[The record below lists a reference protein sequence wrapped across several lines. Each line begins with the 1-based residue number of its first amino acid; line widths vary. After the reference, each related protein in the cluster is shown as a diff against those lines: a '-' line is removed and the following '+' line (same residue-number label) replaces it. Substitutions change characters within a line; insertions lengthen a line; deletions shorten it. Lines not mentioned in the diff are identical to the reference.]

1 MKNVIQDDLQ
11 PQLVECEKSL
21 SQMQGVI
28 ETLCRD
34 ESLLKDAVVTLKSMK
49 SPDAESIKNINN

>member
-1 MKNVIQDDLQ
+1 MKSVIQDDLQ
-11 PQLVECEKSL
+11 PQLADCEKSL
-21 SQMQGVI
+21 LQMQGVI
-28 ETLCRD
+28 NTLSHD